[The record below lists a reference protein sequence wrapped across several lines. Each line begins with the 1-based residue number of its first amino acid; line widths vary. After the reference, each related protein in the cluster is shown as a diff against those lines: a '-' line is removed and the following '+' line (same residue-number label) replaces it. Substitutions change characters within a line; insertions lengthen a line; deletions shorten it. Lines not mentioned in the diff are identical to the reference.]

1 MLEANIDAIVGPSHH
16 FGGLGVGNVAS
27 QSHASTPSSPKK
39 AALEGLHKAEIVAGL
54 GVPQFLFLPP
64 MRPRLDLLSRLGFVG
79 SEQEQL
85 EQAAERMPRAVS
97 ACFSSAFM
105 WAANSSTVS
114 PSIDSSDG
122 QLHFTPANLISS
134 WHRAFEAEERQRD
147 LQEIFGNVDRAN
159 VHQALPNI
167 APLRDEGAANHMRLC
182 DASGEKAL
190 HVFVHGEAEA
200 SDVRPGR
207 FLARHTMECS
217 QGLAQLGRLQTEQT
231 FFLHQ
236 HPQAISAG
244 VFHNDVIATSHQNVL
259 IHHELAFWEAE
270 SELERLEQCFVSY
283 AGQPLCRIE
292 VSQAVLPMEEAVA
305 SYFFNSQLLSPSQF
319 AGSGGRQDLRQV
331 AGAVGAAE
339 SLDDFGYDASAMV
352 LVCPGQCQE
361 IDSAR
366 QLIERLIADPGNPIS
381 AVHYVS
387 LAESMANGGGPA
399 CLRLRVSLREEELA
413 QVDSRFRVT
422 PDSLAKLRSAIERD
436 YPDRLVA
443 SDFLNADCR
452 QHIRRATDRLRSA
465 LLG

>member
-39 AALEGLHKAEIVAGL
+39 AALEGLQKAELVAGL
-54 GVPQFLFLPP
+54 GIPQFVFLPP
-64 MRPRLDLLSRLGFVG
+64 MRPRLDLLNRLGFVG

-85 EQAAERMPRAVS
+85 EEAAERMPRAVS

-105 WAANSSTVS
+105 WAANSSTVA
-114 PSIDSSDG
+114 PSSDSADG
-122 QLHFTPANLISS
+122 HLHFMPANLISS
-134 WHRAFEAEERQRD
+134 WHRAFEAVERQRD
-147 LQEIFGNVDRAN
+147 LQEIFGKVDPAI
-159 VHQALPNI
+159 VHQALPDI

-182 DASGEKAL
+182 NASGERAI
-190 HVFVHGEAEA
+190 HVFVHGEAEG
-200 SDVRPGR
+200 SDVRPEK

-217 QGLAQLGRLQTEQT
+217 QGLAQLSSLRPEQT

-244 VFHNDVIATSHQNVL
+244 VFHNDVIATSHQHVL

-270 SELERLEQCFVSY
+270 SELERMEREFASQ
-283 AGQPLCRIE
+283 AGRPLCRIE
-292 VSQAVLPMEEAVA
+292 VRQAELPLEEAVA
-305 SYFFNSQLLSPSQF
+305 SYFFNSQLLSPSKL

-339 SLDDFGYDASAMV
+339 SLDDFRYDDSGMV

-361 IDSAR
+361 IESAR

-399 CLRLRVSLREEELA
+399 CLRLRVSLSEEELA

-422 PDSLAKLRSAIERD
+422 PDSLDKLRSAIERD

-452 QHIRRATDRLRSA
+452 QQIRRATESIRSA